1 LNKLQLLVFV
11 LEQTVTTV

>member
-11 LEQTVTTV
+11 LEQTITTV